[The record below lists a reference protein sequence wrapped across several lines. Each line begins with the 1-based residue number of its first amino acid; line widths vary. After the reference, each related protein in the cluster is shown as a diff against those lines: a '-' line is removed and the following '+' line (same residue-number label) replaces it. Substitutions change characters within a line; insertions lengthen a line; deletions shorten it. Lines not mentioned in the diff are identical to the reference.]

1 MKDIM
6 DPIPAADSTG
16 KENFANRKLIRPT
29 LARTDNHGNHNHV
42 AAPLQMQERRERP
55 ERHERME
62 RSERMDRDRTDRGES
77 RPNDRPAGAAKRLA
91 PPEQT
96 HAENF
101 YYQKQMQ
108 SRTSMV
114 VVLRD
119 GEEVRG
125 IIEWYDKNCIK
136 LNRDN
141 GEPNV
146 MIYKPAIKYMYKEGE
161 NER

>member
-1 MKDIM
+1 MKDTM
-6 DPIPAADSTG
+6 DPIPAAEATG
-16 KENFANRKLIRPT
+16 KENFSNRKLIRPT
-29 LARTDNHGNHNHV
+29 LARPENHGNHGSHS
-42 AAPLQMQERRERP
+42 AAPVQMQERRERP
-55 ERHERME
+55 QHHERAE
-62 RSERMDRDRTDRGES
+62 RSERGE
-77 RPNDRPAGAAKRLA
+77 RPSERRPTGGDGGGKRPA

-108 SRTSMV
+108 SRTQMV

-125 IIEWYDKNCIK
+125 IIEWYDKHCIK
-136 LNRDN
+136 VNRDN